1 MAGRDIAERTFRFAV
16 RIVKLVHAMPRSV
29 AGGVIG
35 RQVMRAGTSVGANVE
50 EAQAASSAKE
60 FSRRMEI
67 AQSEAREVLYWLRLI
82 SECELAPKKRLAE
95 LLQEADE
102 LVRIIT
108 TIAKRSRGRWCVLRL
123 FFRIPHS
130 PFRIEERT
138 EG

>member
-1 MAGRDIAERTFRFAV
+1 MPPPVRDITERTFRFSTRVV
-16 RIVKLVHAMPRSV
+16 RLVNALPRTV
-29 AGGVIG
+29 AGNVIA

-82 SECELAPKKRLAE
+82 AECELAPKSRLVE

-102 LVRIIT
+102 LVCIIT
-108 TIAKRSRGRWCVLRL
+108 TIAKRSRGR
-123 FFRIPHS
+123 
-130 PFRIEERT
+130 
-138 EG
+138 